1 MASQGLTG
9 GLPQP
14 LVYLVVGLVV
24 FHALVIVYWAIGA
37 LRTPSKVKGG
47 AGPAALSASI
57 CVLTCSCRRH

>member
-1 MASQGLTG
+1 MVAKSLAG

-14 LVYLVVGLVV
+14 LVYLVVGLIV

-47 AGPAALSASI
+47 AGPAALSRSMYGKKG
-57 CVLTCSCRRH
+57 L